1 MGHFLY
7 IERQNPGD
15 ANGNRSLLTS
25 ESYGREIYQLDFC
38 GANVVQIDK
47 KKNLNRL
54 NDRMLRF
61 WWSVPMG
68 SRTPIVGTGIR
79 NSIH

>member
-38 GANVVQIDK
+38 GANVVQMKK
-47 KKNLNRL
+47 KKNLKIL
-54 NDRMLRF
+54 IYSKLRF

-79 NSIH
+79 YSIH